1 MKNSGEIF
9 EIIYAKSV
17 KRDVKKVP
25 KKDLLKIKKEIEKLK
40 HFPEVSQVRKL
51 VAHPV
56 ADFRLR
62 VGGYRVLFDIDL
74 STKRIIIL
82 KISHRKDSY

>member
-17 KRDVKKVP
+17 KRNVKKIP

-40 HFPEVSQVRKL
+40 QFQKSRKSENL
-51 VAHPV
+51 
-56 ADFRLR
+56 L
-62 VGGYRVLFDIDL
+62 LIQ
-74 STKRIIIL
+74 
-82 KISHRKDSY
+82 